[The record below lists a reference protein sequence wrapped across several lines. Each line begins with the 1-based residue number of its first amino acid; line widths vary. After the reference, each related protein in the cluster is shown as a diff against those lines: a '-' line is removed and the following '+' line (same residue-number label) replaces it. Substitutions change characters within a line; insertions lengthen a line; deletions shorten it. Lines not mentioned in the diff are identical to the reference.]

1 MYARRKT
8 SPLGTDDVNVRV
20 RAVIIGLMA
29 NGSIIDDDDS
39 DNDNTDLIATLEE
52 LRFVSEAARLA
63 MLMVC
68 LIHAKVQF

>member
-8 SPLGTDDVNVRV
+8 SRLGTDDVNVRV